1 MATNLLPFRDYDE
14 HDVVNLFG
22 YRGEIDAGHIMILD
36 ASADGFKNTAE
47 LSLLDEPGAAFGN
60 TVSERYGVAATMLAA
75 SGASKPVLGMLLYDV
90 KETDENGEKLV
101 FNPRKAAEMEIAL
114 SGQAAPVCSR
124 GIFLYSGTQL
134 ASETPTAGISL
145 YYDDNAELTTG
156 TTNSVVVGKAL
167 GVKDDNNHVLVR
179 IDV

>member
-1 MATNLLPFRDYDE
+1 
-14 HDVVNLFG
+14 
-22 YRGEIDAGHIMILD
+22 
-36 ASADGFKNTAE
+36 
-47 LSLLDEPGAAFGN
+47 
-60 TVSERYGVAATMLAA
+60 MLAA
-75 SGASKPVLGMLLYDV
+75 SGSSKPVLGMLLYDV